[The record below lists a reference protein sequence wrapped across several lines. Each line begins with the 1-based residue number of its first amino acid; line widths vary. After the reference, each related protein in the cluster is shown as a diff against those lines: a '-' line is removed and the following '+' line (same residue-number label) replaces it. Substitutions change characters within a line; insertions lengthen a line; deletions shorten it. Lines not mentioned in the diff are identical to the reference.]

1 MWHLSLLHLVKGT
14 PVNFG
19 YISLCGLSSSR
30 GRCYALAL
38 GLCGMSHSSL
48 LMVYECVC
56 LHTLGIVRDSLTQV
70 PGPDAGPRTEK
81 LLSEGSLKCTAAA
94 WGRWSHHHSLPGK
107 AVFLF
112 YACPCRHPGDV
123 ELVHVYARP
132 RSPSPAW
139 ECELLRQASE
149 ALCDL
154 KLPSVEAERVPLSL
168 HVETILVIRSSRFPV
183 EQ

>member
-1 MWHLSLLHLVKGT
+1 MWHLSLLRLVKGT

-94 WGRWSHHHSLPGK
+94 WGRWSTTTASLGRLCSCSTPAPAGTQGTWSWCMSTLGHGAHRLLGSVSSSDK
-107 AVFLF
+107 PA
-112 YACPCRHPGDV
+112 RHF
-123 ELVHVYARP
+123 
-132 RSPSPAW
+132 
-139 ECELLRQASE
+139 
-149 ALCDL
+149 
-154 KLPSVEAERVPLSL
+154 
-168 HVETILVIRSSRFPV
+168 VISSFPV
-183 EQ
+183 LRLSESLFHFMLKQSW